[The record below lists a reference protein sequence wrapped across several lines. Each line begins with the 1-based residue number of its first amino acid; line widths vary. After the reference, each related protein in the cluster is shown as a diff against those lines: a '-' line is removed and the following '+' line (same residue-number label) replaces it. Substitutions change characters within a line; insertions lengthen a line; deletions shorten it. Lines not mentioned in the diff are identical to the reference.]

1 MPLCVA
7 MLQEK
12 KEGKEDELHMLNC
25 TPKLTKQLLFLTP
38 TGSIKHE
45 GRAHEQLEETPP
57 LGKQR
62 EKEEGPTFPNTRDY
76 L

>member
-1 MPLCVA
+1 

-38 TGSIKHE
+38 RGSIKHE
-45 GRAHEQLEETPP
+45 ARAHEQLEETS
-57 LGKQR
+57 LRKQR
-62 EKEEGPTFPNTRDY
+62 EKEEGPTFPNTRGN